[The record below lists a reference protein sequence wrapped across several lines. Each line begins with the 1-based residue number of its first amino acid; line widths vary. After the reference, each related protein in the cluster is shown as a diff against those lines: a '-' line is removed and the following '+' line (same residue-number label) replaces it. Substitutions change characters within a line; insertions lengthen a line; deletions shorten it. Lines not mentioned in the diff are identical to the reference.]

1 MGLRVTEEMAEMEP
15 GKQVVS
21 IRVLWD
27 SFHGDEEGW
36 LGGCILC
43 PEGTVL
49 ASSGLKDHLWA
60 SDFSL
65 MVSLKVTLPVF
76 CSGQSLPITKPLLT
90 FRIQELTL
98 AMSPKEEP

>member
-1 MGLRVTEEMAEMEP
+1 MAEMEL
-15 GKQVVS
+15 GRQVVS
-21 IRVLWD
+21 INVLRD
-27 SFHGDEEGW
+27 PFHGDEEGR
-36 LGGCILC
+36 LGGLHTV
-43 PEGTVL
+43 PGGTVL